1 MRLSAEFTEENI
13 FRVRELLLGDFKNFP
28 AVVAGDFMLDRYVGG
43 DVSRISPEA
52 PVPVVRVRSE
62 RLCAP
67 SEASE
72 TTARAK
78 FCFPCRFS
86 AAQT

>member
-43 DVSRISPEA
+43 DVSRISP
-52 PVPVVRVRSE
+52 
-62 RLCAP
+62 
-67 SEASE
+67 
-72 TTARAK
+72 
-78 FCFPCRFS
+78 
-86 AAQT
+86 